1 MASNIDPGLRY
12 KLLKLLEENPDMNQR
27 QLARELGLSLGKMNY
42 CLKALIAKGFVKA
55 RNFRNSKNK
64 LAYAYLLTPHG
75 IEEKVRLT
83 FEYFRVV
90 ESQYEALRQEVKSL
104 RVRSPDYVVASA
116 DDTETEMN
124 T

>member
-83 FEYFRVV
+83 FEYFRIV
-90 ESQYEALRQEVKSL
+90 ESQYEALRREVELL
-104 RVRSPDYVVASA
+104 RDQQVDYVAAPA
-116 DDTETEMN
+116 DDAKTEIKT
-124 T
+124 